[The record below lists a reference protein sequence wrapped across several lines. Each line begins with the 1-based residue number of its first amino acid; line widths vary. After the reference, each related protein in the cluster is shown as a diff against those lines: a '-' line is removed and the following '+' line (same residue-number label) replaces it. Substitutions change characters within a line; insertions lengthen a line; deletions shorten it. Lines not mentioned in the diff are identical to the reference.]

1 MAKDR
6 PQAAFQ
12 MVPIIA
18 EECMGSTCTWT
29 LLEEE
34 VLCGHFLH
42 SGLRSALHWI
52 MANDY
57 AVELLQ
63 CYMYLEDFSLS
74 RSTKVFHMS
83 RVSMLGVCVR
93 ERSGVPVAMEELR
106 RPQRQPHPFP
116 SITSDSD
123 LQQLCLP
130 PNRLLEL
137 TTTVKPG
144 GSDARQTKREG
155 YS

>member
-106 RPQRQPHPFP
+106 RPQQQPHPFP

-130 PNRLLEL
+130 PNRLL
-137 TTTVKPG
+137 TTQQV
-144 GSDARQTKREG
+144 ARTDHHG
-155 YS
+155 